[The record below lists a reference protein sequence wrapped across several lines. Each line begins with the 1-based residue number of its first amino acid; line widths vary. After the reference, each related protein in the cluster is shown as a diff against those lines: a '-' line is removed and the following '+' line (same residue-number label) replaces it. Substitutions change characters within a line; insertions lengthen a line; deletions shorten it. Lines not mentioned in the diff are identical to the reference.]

1 MYPTERDTSIANALY
16 EEWEYNPRKLR
27 EAIAEALAEARQE
40 GRDEEGRKESRVAAA
55 DAEEKMC
62 ALEELREK
70 NYSPFRERERS
81 E

>member
-16 EEWEYNPRKLR
+16 EEWEYHPRKLR
-27 EAIAEALAEARQE
+27 DAIAEALAEARQE
-40 GRDEEGRKESRVAAA
+40 GRKESRVAAA
-55 DAEEKMC
+55 DAEKKRD
-62 ALEELREK
+62 ALEELRKK